1 MLIIGNPENR
11 RVTLFQQALRDL
23 HQPPA
28 RCVSYM
34 EILQSGISLD
44 EILANENCIRIES
57 PGENFQVEQALLALG
72 GLESANQLPE
82 DKGRIYFPG
91 IWYQGFKKLLTDIS
105 HATDN
110 VIWFNHPDDI
120 ITMFDKPL
128 TKSKNPVHALPLL
141 PQFDSYEHFLDYAA
155 QQQYS
160 RFFIKLDY
168 SSSASGVM
176 AFEYNPKTGKAQGKT
191 TIELV
196 RKGSDC
202 YFYNS
207 LKLRH
212 YSDHKDLADIINFL
226 FQQGAYVEPWIVKAK
241 DEDSV
246 FDLRVLAI
254 NGRRQ
259 HSIARLSKSPIT
271 NLHLGNQRRA
281 ISELAISTQ
290 QWQEIDQLV
299 ADVMQTFSNS
309 LYSGLDILLPRD
321 DTKAPILLEA
331 NAFGDLLPGLLHNNR
346 TTYQAELIA
355 LFQQHPQ
362 LMSKAA

>member
-23 HQPPA
+23 HQAPA
-28 RCVSYM
+28 RCVSYLD
-34 EILQSGISLD
+34 ILQDKRPLD

-57 PGENFQVEQALLALG
+57 PGENFQVEQAILALG
-72 GLESANQLPE
+72 GLEFSDQLLE
-82 DKGRIYFPG
+82 DKGRIYYPG
-91 IWYQGFKKLLTDIS
+91 IWYQGFKQLMSNIAN
-105 HATDN
+105 ATEN

-120 ITMFDKPL
+120 VTMFDKPL
-128 TKSKNPVHALPLL
+128 TKANNPVHALPLL
-141 PQFDSYEHFLDYAA
+141 PEFDCYENLLVYAK
-155 QQQYS
+155 QQQHP
-160 RFFIKLDY
+160 RFFIKLNY

-176 AFEYNPKTGKAQGKT
+176 AFECNPKTGKAQAKT

-196 RKGSDC
+196 RKGTDC

-207 LKLRH
+207 LKIKQ
-212 YSDHKDLADIINFL
+212 YSDHKNLADIIDFL
-226 FQQGAYVEPWIVKAK
+226 FQQGAYIEPWIAKAK
-241 DEDSV
+241 DDNCV

-254 NGRRQ
+254 EGKRH

-281 ISELAISTQ
+281 VDELAISEKK
-290 QWQEIDQLV
+290 WQEIDQLV
-299 ADVMQTFSNS
+299 ADVMQKFSSS

-321 DTKAPILLEA
+321 ENKSPILLEA
-331 NAFGDLLPGLLHNNR
+331 NAFGDLLPGLLHDNQ
-346 TTYQAELIA
+346 TTYQAELLS
-355 LFQQHPQ
+355 LFNQHPQ